1 MLLRH
6 LEDAI
11 QLVDRLMRQGEY
23 ADAITV
29 LAPFADDPLPD
40 LQKTIVAYNV
50 AQLYAAMGHPVETLG
65 WYDWGLPLERA
76 LRRTLLAEA
85 KAGYLVTLGRRD
97 EAAAILRELLAGD
110 RLDADGRARVEAALR
125 EATTP

>member
-1 MLLRH
+1 
-6 LEDAI
+6 
-11 QLVDRLMRQGEY
+11 
-23 ADAITV
+23 
-29 LAPFADDPLPD
+29 
-40 LQKTIVAYNV
+40 
-50 AQLYAAMGHPVETLG
+50 MGHPVETLG

-85 KAGYLVTLGRRD
+85 KAGYLVALGRLD
-97 EAAAILRELLAGD
+97 EAAAILRELLDGD

>member
-29 LAPFADDPLPD
+29 MAPFADDPLPD

-85 KAGYLVTLGRRD
+85 KAGYLVALGRRD
-97 EAAAILRELLAGD
+97 EAAAILRELLDGD

>member
-29 LAPFADDPLPD
+29 MAPFADDPLPD

-97 EAAAILRELLAGD
+97 EAAAILRELLDGD

>member
-29 LAPFADDPLPD
+29 MAPFADDPLPD
-40 LQKTIVAYNV
+40 LQQTIVAYNV

>member
-29 LAPFADDPLPD
+29 MAPFADDPLPD

-85 KAGYLVTLGRRD
+85 KAGYLVALGRLD
-97 EAAAILRELLAGD
+97 EAAAILRELLDGD

>member
-29 LAPFADDPLPD
+29 MAPFADDPLQD

>member
-29 LAPFADDPLPD
+29 MAPFADDPLPD

>member
-29 LAPFADDPLPD
+29 MAPFADDPLPD

-110 RLDADGRARVEAALR
+110 RLDPDGRARVEAALR

>member
-29 LAPFADDPLPD
+29 MAPFADDPLPD

-85 KAGYLVTLGRRD
+85 KAGYLVALGRLD

>member
-29 LAPFADDPLPD
+29 MAPFADDPLPD

-85 KAGYLVTLGRRD
+85 KAGYLVALGRRD
-97 EAAAILRELLAGD
+97 EAAAILGELLAGD

>member
-6 LEDAI
+6 LEDSI
-11 QLVDRLMRQGEY
+11 HLVNRLMAHGDY

-29 LAPFADDPLPD
+29 MAPFADDPLPD

-85 KAGYLVTLGRRD
+85 KAGYLVALGRRD

-110 RLDADGRARVEAALR
+110 RLDPDGRARVEAALR

>member
-29 LAPFADDPLPD
+29 MAPFADDPLPD

-85 KAGYLVTLGRRD
+85 KAGYLVALGRLD

-110 RLDADGRARVEAALR
+110 RLDPDGRARVEAALR

>member
-29 LAPFADDPLPD
+29 MAPFADDPLPD

-85 KAGYLVTLGRRD
+85 KAGYLVALGRRD

-125 EATTP
+125 EATRP